1 MTDNTSSSVPS
12 LDDVDVDCR
21 HLSCPLPVLR
31 LQKALAGRDDGARL
45 TLLAT
50 DPVSVID
57 IPHFC
62 RENGDRV
69 VRHTSHPLERG
80 GVAHLFEIVKGGQRD
95 IG

>member
-1 MTDNTSSSVPS
+1 MDDAPSPFVPS
-12 LDDVDVDCR
+12 PDDIDVDCR

-31 LQKALAGRDDGARL
+31 LQKALAGCGAGARL

-62 RENGDRV
+62 REYGHLL
-69 VRHTSHPLERG
+69 VRHTTHRSERD
-80 GVAHLFEIVKGGQRD
+80 GVAHLFEIVKSGGA
-95 IG
+95 

>member
-1 MTDNTSSSVPS
+1 MTDDAPSSCVPS
-12 LDDVDVDCR
+12 FADIDVDCR

-31 LQKALAGRDDGARL
+31 LQKALAVRDVGVGL

-62 RENGDRV
+62 RENGHDLLRHSTHEIERDGV
-69 VRHTSHPLERG
+69 VHI
-80 GVAHLFEIVKGGQRD
+80 FEIVKGG
-95 IG
+95 GA